1 MAILNIDNT
10 VPVENLSGACG
21 QFSQAFSFDFPVCR
35 ALEGEVP
42 VESIAQLGVDGV
54 LNVEVLANLG
64 VDKQTAVEIVV
75 ANSNFD
81 FLFPVELLASI
92 ADDEIIPIST
102 IQGEERIVPVV
113 TFRSTLPVPSNHP
126 MRRNVQE
133 DPNIFFSSG
142 KGFPKS
148 HLAPCR
154 KLLNHGPHTV
164 RGCKNVRESP

>member
-42 VESIAQLGVDGV
+42 VESIAELELDGV

-92 ADDEIIPIST
+92 ADDEIIPISYLGIGIPIEALVWILNSRVELWSLDSRENT
-102 IQGEERIVPVV
+102 WSPITR
-113 TFRSTLPVPSNHP
+113 
-126 MRRNVQE
+126 E
-133 DPNIFFSSG
+133 DIMS
-142 KGFPKS
+142 
-148 HLAPCR
+148 
-154 KLLNHGPHTV
+154 LNARLSEHKPEG
-164 RGCKNVRESP
+164 RENTWSL